1 MNDDSIDD
9 LVALYR
15 RSARE
20 APAPRV
26 DAHIL
31 RVAWRTH
38 GARNAWIWRAAALA
52 ASILIGIVYYVLRV
66 PPSLPSPLTVD
77 AGAGYDEGRIAAY
90 LMRMDVG
97 PPRSPVAQYLLAD
110 TSLMAV
116 DAGD

>member
-31 RVAWRTH
+31 RTASRMHAVR
-38 GARNAWIWRAAALA
+38 GAWIWKAAALA
-52 ASILIGIVYYVLRV
+52 AGVLVGIVCYVLRV
-66 PPSLPSPLTVD
+66 PSPPPQM
-77 AGAGYDEGRIAAY
+77 ASAPAGYDEGRIAAY
-90 LMRMDVG
+90 LMRMDLG
-97 PPRSPVAQYLLAD
+97 PPRSPVAQYLLAHPSRAAFLAD
-110 TSLMAV
+110 
-116 DAGD
+116 D

>member
-20 APAPRV
+20 APAARV

-31 RVAWRTH
+31 RTAARTH
-38 GARNAWIWRAAALA
+38 AARGAWIWKAAALA
-52 ASILIGIVYYVLRV
+52 ASVLIGIVCYVLRV
-66 PPSLPSPLTVD
+66 SPPPPPPMAS
-77 AGAGYDEGRIAAY
+77 AAAGYDEGRIAAY

-97 PPRSPVAQYLLAD
+97 PPRSPVAQYLLTHASRATFLAD
-110 TSLMAV
+110 E
-116 DAGD
+116 

>member
-15 RSARE
+15 RTARE

-31 RVAWRTH
+31 RTASRTH
-38 GARNAWIWRAAALA
+38 AMRGAWLWKAAALA
-52 ASILIGIVYYVLRV
+52 AGMLIGVVCYVLRV
-66 PPSLPSPLTVD
+66 PSPSAQV
-77 AGAGYDEGRIAAY
+77 AGIADGYDEGRIAAY

-97 PPRSPVAQYLLAD
+97 PPRSPVAQYLLAHPSR
-110 TSLMAV
+110 TTFL
-116 DAGD
+116 AGD